1 MYTELILGGIFFA
14 LMALALLYRV
24 AKGPNAA
31 DRMVAGDSADTLLCC
46 AMILFSMYS
55 GRGIYLDIAMV
66 GALFGIIDTMV
77 VGHYLARRL
86 TK

>member
-1 MYTELILGGIFFA
+1 MIELMIGGIFFA
-14 LMALALLYRV
+14 LLALATVYRV

-31 DRMVAGDSADTLLCC
+31 DRMVAGDSADVLLCC
-46 AMILFSMYS
+46 SMVLFSMYT
-55 GRGIYLDIAMV
+55 GRGIYLDIALV